1 MKIVGGTVRLAAT
14 DLSNHLFCSHL
25 TALNL
30 AEVRGVRK
38 APPVRA
44 PHLVV
49 LQQRGLDHEK
59 AYIESLRASGL
70 SIKDLSGINAEDY
83 AVAETLAAMASGIDI
98 IVQGALKSSDWF
110 GRPDV
115 LRRVEGLGPPTAWT
129 YEPYDCKLA
138 RETKAATILQLS
150 HYATLIGLMNGHEP
164 ENMYVVPPSNDF
176 RPEPYRVLDYAAYY
190 RAVRRRLAEALA
202 GDRETH
208 PEPTGHCDVC
218 RWWQDCDRQW
228 RRDDH
233 LSLTAGISRLQRK
246 QLVEWEIPTMEALSR
261 MKVPLVNKPRYG
273 SREGYVRV
281 REQARV
287 QVSARYQKQP
297 VHELLALEPER
308 GFMRLPEPSHGDI
321 FFDLES
327 DPYVDT
333 RGREYLFGF
342 SVQAPDGQFTYES
355 RWALTA
361 NEERAAFEWFVDF
374 AMEHWKAYPSMH
386 IYHFGHKE
394 PSTLKALM
402 GLYATRED
410 AMDRMLRA
418 GILVDLHSIAKQ
430 AVRASVEQYSLK
442 ALEEF
447 HGFKRDVPLDDARAA
462 LRQVEHGLELN
473 RITSVDP
480 SLRKIV
486 EGYNSDDCRST
497 LALRTWLETLRLA
510 QIEAGA
516 AIPRPAAQDGAPS
529 DTLSERQAR
538 VAALI
543 QNLTADVP
551 AGESLRSEEQ
561 AARWLLANLLDWHR
575 REAKVAYW
583 EKYRL
588 RDLGDEELR
597 DERAAIGGLEYV
609 NEIPPDGRK
618 KLPIHEYSFP
628 PQETS
633 LGIGDK
639 VYHRGLQIGTI
650 DYIDPVKGVVGLR
663 KTGKAIDV
671 HPQSFYSYEIVGTE
685 ELADSLYRFA
695 EHVSIHSLDFA
706 SPYQVA
712 CALLLRR
719 PPSVALL
726 RATEPVVE
734 AAKRIAL
741 AMNDSVLPIQGP
753 PGSGKTFTAG
763 QMIIAA
769 LAAGKRIG
777 VTGSSHKVIRTLL
790 DDVQTAARSAGR
802 GAVTCVHKV
811 TDKSDDALPAW
822 LSETTDNA
830 CAVGAISTGK
840 CEVLAGTAWLWAR
853 KEAAG
858 IVDILFVDE
867 AGQMSLANAMAI
879 APSAHNFVLIGD
891 PRQLDQPL
899 QGCHPVGAEVS
910 ALEHLLQGA
919 KTIDPRKGLFL
930 DKTWRLHPEICR
942 FTSELFYE
950 SRLKSRPGLENQ
962 RIDGH
967 PWLGSSGLR
976 FLTVKHEGNQNS
988 SIEEVEF
995 IQTLVEGLLTPGVKW
1010 IAGGGEPQ
1018 SLTPSDILIVA
1029 PYNAQVAALA
1039 RRLRSGMRVGTVDK
1053 FQGQQAPIV
1062 IYSLT
1067 TSSPEDAPR
1076 GMEFL
1081 YNLNRLNVATSR
1093 AKALS
1098 IIVGSPKLLEPEC
1111 KNPRQMQLANAL
1123 CRYVE
1128 MAAAESAALGGA
1140 AQ

>member
-44 PHLVV
+44 PDLVV
-49 LQQRGLDHEK
+49 LQKRGLDHEK
-59 AYIESLRASGL
+59 AYIETLRVTGV
-70 SIKDLSGINAEDY
+70 SIRDLSGTHAEDY
-83 AVAETLAAMASGIDI
+83 AVTETLAAMASGIDI
-98 IVQGALKSSDWF
+98 IVQGALRSGNWF

-115 LRRVEGLGPPTAWT
+115 LRKVEMSGAANAWS

-150 HYATLIGLMNGHEP
+150 HYAALIGLINGHEP
-164 ENMYVVPPSNDF
+164 ENMYVVPPSSEF
-176 RPEPYRVLDYAAYY
+176 RAEPYRVLDYAAYY
-190 RAVRRRLAEALA
+190 RAVGRRLDDALA
-202 GDRETH
+202 GNRETY
-208 PEPTGHCDVC
+208 PEPTEHCDVC

-246 QLVEWEIPTMEALSR
+246 QLVEWEISTMELLSR

-297 VHELLALEPER
+297 VHELLTLEPDR
-308 GFMRLPEPSHGDI
+308 GFLRLPEPSPGDI

-342 SVQAPDGQFTYES
+342 GVAAPDGQFTYER

-361 NEERAAFEWFVDF
+361 TEERAAFEWFIDF
-374 AMEHWKAYPSMH
+374 AMEHWKAHPSMH

-418 GILVDLHSIAKQ
+418 GILVDLHSITKQ

-447 HGFKRDVPLDDARAA
+447 HGFERDVALDEARVA

-480 SLRKIV
+480 WVRKAV

-497 LALRTWLETLRLA
+497 LALRNWLENLRRA
-510 QIEAGA
+510 QVEAGA
-516 AIPRPAAQDGAPS
+516 AIPRPVAQDGAPS
-529 DTLSERQAR
+529 DTLGERQAR
-538 VAALI
+538 VAALM

-551 AGESLRSEEQ
+551 ADESLRSEEQ
-561 AARWLLANLLDWHR
+561 AARWLLSNLLDWHR

-597 DERAAIGGLEYV
+597 DERAALSGLEYIK
-609 NEIPPDGRK
+609 EIPPVGKK

-633 LGIGDK
+633 LGVGDK
-639 VYHRGLQIGTI
+639 VYNRGLQIGTI
-650 DYIDPVKGVVGLR
+650 ESIDPVQGVVGVR
-663 KTGKAIDV
+663 KMGKAIEF

-685 ELADSLYRFA
+685 ELADSLFRFA
-695 EHVSIHSLDFA
+695 EHVSTHGLDFA
-706 SPYQVA
+706 RPYQAA

-726 RATEPVVE
+726 QATEPVVE
-734 AAKRIAL
+734 AAKRIVL
-741 AMNDSVLPIQGP
+741 EMNDSVLPIQGP

-763 QMIIAA
+763 QMISVA

-777 VTGSSHKVIRTLL
+777 VTGSSHRVIRTLL

-802 GAVTCVHKV
+802 AAVSCVHKV
-811 TDKSDDALPAW
+811 TDKSEDGLPPW

-830 CAVGAISTGK
+830 YAVGAISTRK

-853 KEAAG
+853 EEAAE
-858 IVDILFVDE
+858 IVDLLFVDE

-879 APSAHNFVLIGD
+879 APSARNVVLIGD
-891 PRQLDQPL
+891 PQQLDQPL
-899 QGCHPVGAEVS
+899 RGCHPEGAEVS

-919 KTIDPRKGLFL
+919 KTIDPGKGLFL

-950 SRLKSRPGLENQ
+950 NRLESRLGLENQ

-967 PWLGSSGLR
+967 PWLGSAGLR
-976 FLTVKHEGNQNS
+976 FLPVKHEGNQNS

-995 IQTLVEGLLTPGVKW
+995 IQTLVDELLTRGVKW
-1010 IAGGGEPQ
+1010 VASGGEPQ
-1018 SLTPSDILIVA
+1018 PLTPSDILIVA

-1039 RRLRSGMRVGTVDK
+1039 RRLGSGMRVGTVDK

-1067 TSSPEDAPR
+1067 TSSPEDTPR

-1081 YNLNRLNVATSR
+1081 YSLNRLNVATSR

-1128 MAAAESAALGGA
+1128 MAEVEVATVGGDA
-1140 AQ
+1140 